1 MRILFITQW
10 FEPENVPKGLAFAKE
25 LKKLGHEVQI
35 LTGFPNYPTGIVFHP
50 YKIKF
55 LQKEYIEGVSV
66 IRVPLYPSHDRSSLR
81 RIVNYASFALS
92 AASIG
97 VVAIKKPDIAYVY
110 HPPLTVSLPAI
121 VMRLMRGVPFVYD
134 IQDLWPDTL
143 PTSGMFNNRF
153 GLKLIG
159 ALCKFTYRFADKIVV
174 LSPGLKKVLSKRG
187 VPDEKIE
194 VIYNWCDDRSLGDDE
209 LDPQLVKE
217 LGLSGNFNIVFAGN
231 IGLGQALDSV
241 IEAASM
247 LKTDCPSAQIVI
259 IGQGVELDRLKTKA
273 SNLDNVI
280 FLPPKPFK
288 EIGAYLR
295 QADALL
301 LHLKDD
307 PLFEITIPSKL
318 QAYLAIG
325 RPIIVGVKGSA
336 AKLVDEAGAGL
347 SCVPQNPSSIAKT
360 ICDLNSLSESQRKLM
375 GQRGREFYKRTM
387 SLEVG
392 TKRFEKLFRSVLDS
406 NKN

>member
-1 MRILFITQW
+1 
-10 FEPENVPKGLAFAKE
+10 
-25 LKKLGHEVQI
+25 
-35 LTGFPNYPTGIVFHP
+35 
-50 YKIKF
+50 
-55 LQKEYIEGVSV
+55 
-66 IRVPLYPSHDRSSLR
+66 
-81 RIVNYASFALS
+81 
-92 AASIG
+92 
-97 VVAIKKPDIAYVY
+97 
-110 HPPLTVSLPAI
+110 
-121 VMRLMRGVPFVYD
+121 MRGVPFVYD

-159 ALCKFTYRFADKIVV
+159 AWCKFTYRFADKIVV